1 MEKTYL
7 KKIISGAISAVFAIA
22 TISFAP
28 VASATLS
35 LDAEGASLYFPNDNY
50 IDLAVGE
57 SHLYE
62 NVATLEG
69 QSIDARITVD
79 SVSDGTDLEDV
90 DESNSDGVDSYLFVG
105 CGDGC
110 DPYDEDFTPAD
121 GFKGYVQY
129 TIDFFEAGTQTPV
142 TLRNFSFYVRDI
154 DTYQYIEVL
163 EPHGYI
169 LDEETNISVLYNE
182 DNSDIAVGN
191 VRFQETQGIDS
202 DSDEQDHW
210 VEIKFTSLSSLT
222 YSIGQDIPSGAFF
235 SVRFYPVT
243 FDNPVEHETIFVPP
257 VTKKL
262 KRTVFFSGD
271 SAYLQPKWFKMLD
284 KLIAK
289 VPTCA
294 TNVTATIFSGVKK
307 AKSEVKGSELAQRRA
322 AIVKKFLAKRG
333 LVASIQLQPNGK
345 GTKALNKK
353 RYAKVVVNY
362 TDCAQ

>member
-1 MEKTYL
+1 MFR
-7 KKIISGAISAVFAIA
+7 KIISGATASLLALAA
-22 TISFAP
+22 LSLAP
-28 VASATLS
+28 AANATLS
-35 LDAEGASLYFPNDNY
+35 LDAEGASIYFTNAEY
-50 IDLAVGE
+50 INLEVGE

-62 NVATLEG
+62 GVVTLDG
-69 QSIDARITVD
+69 QSIDGRVTVD
-79 SVSDGTDLEDV
+79 AVSEGTDLEDV
-90 DESNSDGVDSYLFVG
+90 DESNSDGLDSYLDVG

-110 DPYDEDFTPAD
+110 DPDEEDFTPED
-121 GFKGYVQY
+121 GFKGYVQF
-129 TIDFFEAGTQTPV
+129 TIDFFESGTQTPV

-169 LDEETNISVLYNE
+169 LDEETNLSVLYNE
-182 DNSDIAVGN
+182 DNPDIATGN
-191 VRFQETQGIDS
+191 VRFQETEGDDS
-202 DSDEQDHW
+202 ESDEQDHW
-210 VEIKFTSLSSLT
+210 VEISFTSISSLT
-222 YSIGQDIPSGAFF
+222 YRIGQDIPGGAFF

-257 VTKKL
+257 TSKKL
-262 KRTVFFSGD
+262 KRTVYFAGD

-307 AKSEVKGSELAQRRA
+307 AKSEVKGSELALRRA

-333 LVASIQLQPNGK
+333 LVASIELQPNGK

-362 TDCAQ
+362 TDCSN